1 MDKNKLILSAI
12 MAVLVDAFEYKPSQL
27 EAMMGDK
34 YDSFKDYFKCFSE
47 KQYEKELVK
56 LFNEYLSIV

>member
-1 MDKNKLILSAI
+1 MTT
-12 MAVLVDAFEYKPSQL
+12 LVSGHEYKPSQL

>member
-1 MDKNKLILSAI
+1 MDKDKVILSII
-12 MAVLVDAFEYKPSQL
+12 MTTLVSGHEYKPSQL